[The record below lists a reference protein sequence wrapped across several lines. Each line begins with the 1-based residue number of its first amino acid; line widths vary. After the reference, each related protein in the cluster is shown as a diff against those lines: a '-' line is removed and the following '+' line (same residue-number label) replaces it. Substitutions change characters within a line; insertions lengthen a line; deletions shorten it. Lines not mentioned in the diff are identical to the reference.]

1 MSAAR
6 KPKSLHG
13 AGAGEGSASAAPDSA
28 QGGDPVMARM
38 AAFALDGEIRGQS
51 SAIEALTTA
60 VTSGRAHHAWIIHG
74 PAGVGKCSTAL
85 RCAALLVD
93 PQATAADRAAFSPP
107 RVTRSAEL
115 LRGGTHPDIHLIRRD
130 LAAASADR
138 ELRERKQLSIPIG
151 LLRERML
158 GGSSGDG
165 KSFESVVGRT
175 PFMGMGKCFVIDGA
189 DEMEV
194 EGQNALLKTLE
205 EPPGGTF
212 IFLVTPHED
221 RLLPTIRSRCRRLRF
236 NALPEADMTAALGE
250 SLSALSA
257 AEQAWVRRFS
267 AGSPG
272 RAHLAAS
279 RGLSK
284 WAVEIEGAMDQCHSG
299 PFPVAFA
306 ERLAE
311 LAGDYADAAVKENE
325 RLSKESANRDGTS
338 LVLAIVG
345 ESVRRRLAESIAE
358 ARDEDAQRMAQWADA
373 LVDCERHLRAN
384 VNMKFAFAE
393 LAILMLS
400 GSE

>member
-6 KPKSLHG
+6 APKAQG
-13 AGAGEGSASAAPDSA
+13 AATASAATASAATDSTV
-28 QGGDPVMARM
+28 GGDPVVARM

-51 SAIEALTTA
+51 AAFDALTTA
-60 VTSGRAHHAWIIHG
+60 VTSGRAHHAWILHG
-74 PAGVGKCSTAL
+74 PTGVGKCSTAL

-93 PQATAADRAAFSPP
+93 PQATVADRAALRPP
-107 RVTRSAEL
+107 RTTRSAEL

-158 GGSSGDG
+158 GGTSGEG

-175 PFMGMGKCFVIDGA
+175 PFLGTAKCFIIDGA
-189 DEMEV
+189 DEMEA

-236 NALPEADMTAALGE
+236 NALSEADMTAALGE
-250 SLSALSA
+250 SLNGLSA
-257 AEQAWVRRFS
+257 TEQAWVRQFA

-272 RAHLAAS
+272 RALLAAS

-284 WAVEIEGAMDQCHSG
+284 WAAEIGGALDQCQSG
-299 PFPVAFA
+299 SFPVALG

-311 LAGDYADAAVKENE
+311 LAGEYAEAAVKENE

-338 LVLAIVG
+338 LVLAIAG
-345 ESVRRRLAESIAE
+345 ESVRRRLATAIAE
-358 ARDEDAQRMAQWADA
+358 GRDEEAQRMAQWTDA

-393 LAILMLS
+393 LAILMHA
-400 GSE
+400 GE